1 MKFGCYAVRLTAW
14 IRVVVEAVPAD
25 SFPEEH

>member
-1 MKFGCYAVRLTAW
+1 MNFGCYAVISAAL